1 MNKNKDFKKAL
12 LKAMYDVVLNDDD
25 APEEIKKEIMIA
37 DLATSILEKIT
48 QIYYFPNTEEDRI
61 EKQNLVFEY
70 LGFVDLGLSQ
80 FIEQQNI
87 PEVDD

>member
-37 DLATSILEKIT
+37 DLATSILEKIK